1 MISRAIWNKH
11 DTLLNAYSTSWLNK
25 YCSLQ
30 PWNTFKGERLNV
42 NDYTYLLLYGLLNS
56 LPLTCKKL
64 INSKYDADN
73 SVDSKKTK
81 PTPLGSI
88 TSTILY
94 WELIKII
101 KTYPSASCKFIILF

>member
-11 DTLLNAYSTSWLNK
+11 DALLNAYSASWLNK

-30 PWNTFKGERLNV
+30 PWDTFKGERLNI
-42 NDYTYLLLYGLLNS
+42 NDYTYFLLYGLLINS

-88 TSTILY
+88 TSLKLY

-101 KTYPSASCKFIILF
+101 KTYPSA

>member
-1 MISRAIWNKH
+1 MLTAHPGLMN
-11 DTLLNAYSTSWLNK
+11 T
-25 YCSLQ
+25 SLQ
-30 PWNTFKGERLNV
+30 PWDTFKGERLNV

-88 TSTILY
+88 TSLKLY

-101 KTYPSASCKFIILF
+101 KTYRSA